1 MTYII
6 SFEKWT
12 YMSFAVVD
20 QELWLL
26 FKHTPLAVIH
36 PLSYPPGSSMK
47 DFFNSVLSI
56 YQGCI
61 TIKQILFPEN
71 NRTDCV
77 PVFQRQ
83 IDIHEQFSIIS
94 AHDLQLRSQVLL
106 SYALSNNTSK
116 LYDAFHLFCQVYHSR
131 PVIC

>member
-1 MTYII
+1 
-6 SFEKWT
+6 
-12 YMSFAVVD
+12 
-20 QELWLL
+20 
-26 FKHTPLAVIH
+26 
-36 PLSYPPGSSMK
+36 MK
-47 DFFNSVLSI
+47 YFFNSVLSI

-71 NRTDCV
+71 DRTDYV

-94 AHDLQLRSQVLL
+94 ARDLQLRSQVLL

-116 LYDAFHLFCQVYHSR
+116 LYDTSVNAFHLFCQVYHSR
-131 PVIC
+131 PVIR